1 MTGQI
6 RTPRPSAAAE
16 ERRPLLWCCAGAAG
30 LALVL
35 ASAGSGL
42 AAELP
47 GPERG
52 SVSVPETEVS
62 PSVRQMMAWILETAD
77 NQGLP
82 FVIIDKVGAQVLAYN
97 PDGRLLGTAPVLLGL
112 ARGDISPPGI
122 GNRPLSAIA
131 PDDRITPAGRFL
143 ASIGENASGK
153 GVLWIDYD
161 GALSLHPVV
170 TTRASD
176 RRLERLYT
184 PTAEDNRIS
193 YGCVNVPAEFYEEV
207 VESAFEGTVGVVYI
221 LPERLS
227 ITEVFFD
234 SAVVRA
240 DAEIAAV
247 SQRTGGAV
255 SRNGA

>member
-1 MTGQI
+1 MTVQV
-6 RTPRPSAAAE
+6 RTLKPSAAAAK
-16 ERRPLLWCCAGAAG
+16 RLTPLRCCAGAAG

-62 PSVRQMMAWILETAD
+62 PFVGQMMAWILETAD

-82 FVIIDKVGAQVLAYN
+82 FVIVDKVGARVLAFN

-112 ARGDISPPGI
+112 ASGDISPPDI
-122 GNRPLSAIA
+122 GNRPLSAIP
-131 PDDRITPAGRFL
+131 PDDRVTPAGRFL
-143 ASIGENASGK
+143 ASLGENASGK

-170 TTRASD
+170 TTRAAD

-184 PTAEDNRIS
+184 PTPEDNRIS
-193 YGCVNVPAEFYEEV
+193 YGCVNAPAEFYENI
-207 VESAFEGTVGVVYI
+207 VEPAFEGTIGVVYI

-227 ITEVFFD
+227 IAEVFLD
-234 SAVVRA
+234 GPIVH
-240 DAEIAAV
+240 AEP
-247 SQRTGGAV
+247 
-255 SRNGA
+255 